1 MRTVV
6 FDSHDDETDET
17 AFWQIL
23 NVDADALP
31 SVASANRWLSNDQLH
46 VNSDARF
53 VENPMETV
61 SWVVLYWFKWRNF
74 VDARFCSVAVSTRAV
89 LASLRCGLD
98 E

>member
-6 FDSHDDETDET
+6 FDSHDDETDVT

-23 NVDADALP
+23 SVDADALP
-31 SVASANRWLSNDQLH
+31 SVASANRWLSNNQLH

-61 SWVVLYWFKWRNF
+61 SLGRTLLVQMEEFCWR
-74 VDARFCSVAVSTRAV
+74 DSAV
-89 LASLRCGLD
+89 
-98 E
+98 